1 MRLTDKTEHWN
12 YGKVL
17 IGRKKKYEVR
27 IEHAAHPIPKSPY
40 WYFVLSKE
48 EFRYNSLWD
57 NIKFKTQEECV
68 SAAEEKIEELEKAKN
83 V

>member
-12 YGKVL
+12 YGEVL

-27 IEHAAHPIPKSPY
+27 IEHVALPMQKSPY
-40 WYFVLSKE
+40 WYFGLNKE
-48 EFRYNSLWD
+48 GFAYNSLWD
-57 NIKFKTQEECV
+57 NLKFKTQEECV
-68 SAAEEKIEELEKAKN
+68 SAAEEKIEEIEKSKN

>member
-1 MRLTDKTEHWN
+1 MRLTDKTGHWN
-12 YGKVL
+12 SGNVL

-27 IEHAAHPIPKSPY
+27 IEHVAHPMSKSPY
-40 WYFVLSKE
+40 WYFELNKE
-48 EFRYNSLWD
+48 EVGYNSLWD

-68 SAAEEKIEELEKAKN
+68 SAAEEKIEELERAKN

>member
-12 YGKVL
+12 YGEVL

-27 IEHAAHPIPKSPY
+27 IEHAAHPMQKSPY
-40 WYFVLSKE
+40 WYFALSKE

-57 NIKFKTQEECV
+57 NLKFETQEECV
-68 SAAEEKIEELEKAKN
+68 SAAEEKIEELEKVKN